1 MPTCLRCNNF
11 YIGFECP
18 YCRTDP
24 RLIREEQEASATQ
37 QKNKD
42 FLLITSPILDG
53 YRITEYYGIVTGS
66 CVIGTGF
73 LSEFKASFSDFFG
86 SSSEAFSA
94 KLEKVKDASMIRAR
108 DNAISLGA
116 NALIG
121 VQIDFHGFTANMIA
135 CIASGTAVR
144 IEKI

>member
-1 MPTCLRCNNF
+1 MGP
-11 YIGFECP
+11 ECP
-18 YCRTDP
+18 FCRTDP
-24 RLIREEQEASATQ
+24 NLIREEQEAAAAR
-37 QKNKD
+37 QKIKD

-53 YRITEYYGIVTGS
+53 YRVTEYFGIVTGS

-86 SSSEAFSA
+86 ASSEAFSA
-94 KLEKVKDASMIRAR
+94 KLEKVKDASMARAR
-108 DNAISLGA
+108 DNAIALGA

-135 CIASGTAVR
+135 CVASGTAVR
-144 IEKI
+144 IEKN